1 MPAKL
6 HHIHV
11 RAPDPRKSAKWYV
24 DNLGCK
30 ILGESDNNGVL
41 FVRVDLGGNLINVTG
56 VPVNSKPGP
65 GDSSVHYGLEHFG
78 VAVDDLSALMAGLKK
93 KGVKVFQDVTV
104 SPSGS
109 KMAFIEGPD
118 NVRIELLEVH

>member
-1 MPAKL
+1 MASKL

-11 RAPDPRKSAKWYV
+11 RSPEPRKSAKWYV

-30 ILGESDNNGVL
+30 VLGESDNNGVL
-41 FVRVDLGGNLINVTG
+41 FVRVDLSGTLINVTG
-56 VPVNSKPGP
+56 VPVASKPGP

-78 VAVDDLSALMAGLKK
+78 VQVDDLASLMASLKK
-93 KGVKVFQDVTV
+93 KGVKVFQDLTVT
-104 SPSGS
+104 PSGT
-109 KMAFIEGPD
+109 KMAFIEAPD